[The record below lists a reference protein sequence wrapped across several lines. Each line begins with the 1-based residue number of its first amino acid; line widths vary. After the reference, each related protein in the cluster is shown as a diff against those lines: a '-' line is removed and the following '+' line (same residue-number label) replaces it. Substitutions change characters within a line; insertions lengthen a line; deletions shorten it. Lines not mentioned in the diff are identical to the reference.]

1 MANPAALPWLGFR
14 RTDGRIGIRNCLAVI
29 SATDAA
35 NPVARRLAAA
45 VPGAVAI
52 TPLYGRGQLGDD
64 LALSIRTMVGLGT
77 NPNVYAV
84 LVVSLEPVAGARVA
98 EAIAAAGTPVEMLSI
113 QSLSGTPNLQAR
125 GTVLLDAWRSDAVR
139 VARTPFVEGEL
150 SIGLECGGSDSSS
163 GLVSNPAIGLVCDRL
178 VDAGARLVF
187 SEPVECLGGEAAL
200 DARAASPAVA
210 AAIRDTIL
218 KYERIAEA
226 AQVNLN
232 AVNPAPDNIRG
243 GLTTIEEKSLG
254 AICKTGTRPIS
265 GVLSYGAPA
274 PAPGLYLMDA
284 PAPATENIT
293 ALSAGG
299 AHAIL
304 FGTGALNSI
313 GSPVSPTIK
322 ICGNPRTC
330 AAMPVHIDVPLG
342 DVVTGET
349 SLQAAGERIYAG
361 LRKVACGALTAA
373 ERLGELEVAISRIR
387 PSI

>member
-1 MANPAALPWLGFR
+1 MPEPWLGYR
-14 RTDGRIGIRNCLAVI
+14 RADGTVGLRNILAII

-35 NPVARRLAAA
+35 NPVARRLAARA
-45 VPGAVAI
+45 PDAVAL

-64 LALSIRTMVGLGT
+64 LDLSIRTMAGLGL

-84 LVVSLEPVAGARVA
+84 LIVSLEPVAGGRVA
-98 EAIAAAGTPVEMLSI
+98 ELIAAGGKRVETLSI
-113 QSLSGTPNLQAR
+113 QGLCGTANVEAAGAAILARWQAE
-125 GTVLLDAWRSDAVR
+125 TALLK
-139 VARTPFVEGEL
+139 RTPFEEGEL
-150 SIGLECGGSDSSS
+150 TIGLECGGSDASS

-187 SEPVECLGGEAAL
+187 SEPVELLGGEAAL
-200 DARAASPAVA
+200 DARAASPDVA
-210 AAIRDTIL
+210 RQVRAAIL
-218 KYERIAEA
+218 KYERIAEEA
-226 AQVNLN
+226 HVNLN
-232 AVNPAPDNIRG
+232 AVNPAPDNIKG

-254 AICKTGTRPIS
+254 AMCKSGSRRLS
-265 GVLSYGAPA
+265 GVLAYGEA
-274 PAPGLYLMDA
+274 APGPGLWLMDA

-313 GSPVSPTIK
+313 GSPVSPTLK

-330 AAMPVHIDVPLG
+330 ATMADHIDVRLD
-342 DVVTGET
+342 DVVTADT
-349 SLQAAGERIYAG
+349 TLQEAAARIAER
-361 LRKVACGALTAA
+361 LSDVACGAITAA
-373 ERLGELEVAISRIR
+373 ERLGELEIAISRIR

>member
-1 MANPAALPWLGFR
+1 MAENWLGFR
-14 RTDGRIGIRNCLAVI
+14 RADGTLGIRNLLAVI

-45 VPGAVAI
+45 VPDAVAL

-64 LALSIRTMVGLGT
+64 LDLSIGTMAGLGL

-84 LVVSLEPVAGARVA
+84 LVVSLEPVAGERVA
-98 EAIAAAGTPVEMLSI
+98 ALIRSGGKPVETLSI
-113 QSLSGTPNLQAR
+113 QGCLGTRNMMEAGRAILERWQA
-125 GTVLLDAWRSDAVR
+125 DAAALERSAFSP
-139 VARTPFVEGEL
+139 AEL
-150 SIGLECGGSDSSS
+150 TIGLECGGSDSSS
-163 GLVSNPAIGLVCDRL
+163 GLVSNPAIGILCDRM

-187 SEPVECLGGEAAL
+187 SEPVELLGGEAAL
-200 DARAASPAVA
+200 DARAASPDVA
-210 AAIRDTIL
+210 RQVRETIL

-226 AQVNLN
+226 AHVNLN
-232 AVNPAPDNIRG
+232 AVNPAPDNIKG

-254 AICKTGTRPIS
+254 AMCKSGSRPLR
-265 GVLSYGAPA
+265 GVLAYGAAA
-274 PAPGLYLMDA
+274 PAPGLWLMDA

-299 AHAIL
+299 AHIIL

-330 AAMPVHIDVPLG
+330 ATMAEHIDVPL
-342 DVVTGET
+342 DDIVTGDT
-349 SLQAAGERIYAG
+349 SLAEAAARIEACMQD
-361 LRKVACGALTAA
+361 VARGTLTAA
-373 ERLGELEVAISRIR
+373 ERLGELEIAISRIR